1 MATHSSVLAW
11 RIPGTGSL
19 VGCRLWGRT
28 ASDTTEATQQ
38 QQRQKYSEWSSCLT
52 GFLPANKS
60 CSSQTPFQ
68 HREWQRA
75 PPNQKGMNMPH
86 PHPICKFTA
95 PQLRTHFYGK
105 VPQAKSSKDCW
116 RYGGWIWYPD
126 GLPSAPYITQETSK
140 QAQQR
145 TIPATTDPESS
156 LRGREDM
163 TVMWIPRCSGTKAL
177 PSQGSHI
184 FTSHTHSLIRKLLT
198 YPSDVYTLVAN
209 LTEIIKERFR

>member
-1 MATHSSVLAW
+1 MDRGAWKAAVHGVAEGQTRLSDFTFAFHFHALEKEMATHASVLAW
-11 RIPGTGSL
+11 RNPGTGSL

-116 RYGGWIWYPD
+116 RYGG
-126 GLPSAPYITQETSK
+126 
-140 QAQQR
+140 
-145 TIPATTDPESS
+145 
-156 LRGREDM
+156 
-163 TVMWIPRCSGTKAL
+163 
-177 PSQGSHI
+177 
-184 FTSHTHSLIRKLLT
+184 
-198 YPSDVYTLVAN
+198 
-209 LTEIIKERFR
+209 